1 MSKNSQTYND
11 PEEMLTDLHAR
22 SHGKY
27 YLCTCPRC
35 QQPEAFLYKS
45 NPTVIYCNRQNKCG
59 ETTRIHYTNEEK
71 SVAFQEQSL
80 HKKPTQ
86 KWLSSAER
94 EELKVLTANM
104 CYFTDQLGSFDHEKG
119 REYRGLHRGTY
130 QSHVIITPDDK
141 FGTRLLQAFPG
152 LMRRYGRT
160 EQSQKRFENRDVV
173 IPFYDEQGKVDR
185 LLLRSTSPDVV
196 YSQEY
201 PKELHCVVQYQKE
214 QAKNFQHTITATEK
228 SPILLTESVLNALSV
243 KEVDP
248 DVEFI
253 AATGVNHT
261 RQMKEYVEQEPAPFQ
276 ERGVILAFDPDQA
289 GQKEQE
295 KWKAFFQTKQIPY
308 TEFPYPD
315 RTRDLNDLL
324 QEQPAPF
331 QKTWQQVTESFQNRI
346 ELQCGK
352 QPQDKSKAP
361 LYYQGASAGLE
372 R

>member
-1 MSKNSQTYND
+1 MPKNIIEYES
-11 PEEMLTDLHAR
+11 PEEVLKDLNAR

-27 YLCTCPRC
+27 YLCTCPSC
-35 QQPEAFLYKS
+35 QQAEAFMYKS

-59 ETTRIHYTNEEK
+59 ETTRIHYTNQEQ
-71 SVAFQEQSL
+71 SAVFQEQSQQ
-80 HKKPTQ
+80 KKRT
-86 KWLSSAER
+86 KRWLSSAER

-104 CYFTDQLGSFDHEKG
+104 RYFTDQLGSFDHEKG

-196 YSQEY
+196 YNKEY

-214 QAKNFQHTITATEK
+214 QTKNFQHTITSTEK

-261 RQMKEYVEQEPAPFQ
+261 RQMKEYVEQQPAPFQ

-295 KWKAFFQTKQIPY
+295 KWKTFFRTQQIPY
-308 TEFPYPD
+308 KEFPYPD
-315 RTRDLNDLL
+315 QKRDLNDLL
-324 QEQPAPF
+324 QDHPEPF
-331 QKTWQQVTESFQNRI
+331 QKTWQQVTKQFQNG
-346 ELQCGK
+346 LQLRQGK
-352 QPQDKSKAP
+352 EAQDKQNESMYYCRASK
-361 LYYQGASAGLE
+361 GLE